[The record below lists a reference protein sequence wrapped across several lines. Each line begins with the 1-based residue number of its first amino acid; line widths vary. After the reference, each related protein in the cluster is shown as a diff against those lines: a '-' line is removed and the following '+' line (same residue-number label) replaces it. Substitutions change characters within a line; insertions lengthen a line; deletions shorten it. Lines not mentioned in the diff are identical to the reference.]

1 MLSWALA
8 FFIVAIIAAIFGFT
22 GIASGAAE
30 IAKILFVVFVV
41 LFLVSLVA
49 GLLRRP
55 QPIRKGQIMKL
66 KIIGIAAAFALAG
79 VAHAQTPSP
88 SSGADRKMKNAD
100 EDRIEAE
107 YKADKAKCDAMSGNA
122 KDVCQ
127 KEAKGKEKV
136 AKAELD
142 AKKDPSPRNQR
153 KVEEAKADAQYD
165 VAKERCDDMKGKEKD
180 ACQKDA
186 KAQHERAK
194 ADIKGD
200 KAASRGASRAPA
212 ERKP

>member
-1 MLSWALA
+1 
-8 FFIVAIIAAIFGFT
+8 
-22 GIASGAAE
+22 
-30 IAKILFVVFVV
+30 
-41 LFLVSLVA
+41 
-49 GLLRRP
+49 
-55 QPIRKGQIMKL
+55 MKL
-66 KIIGIAAAFALAG
+66 KVIGIAAAFALAG
-79 VAHAQTPSP
+79 AAHAQTQSS
-88 SSGADRKMKNAD
+88 SSGADRKMKNAE

-153 KVEEAKADAQYD
+153 KVEEAKADSQYD

-186 KAQHERAK
+186 KAQHDKAK
-194 ADIKGD
+194 ASMEKSQ
-200 KAASRGASRAPA
+200 ASTGSSNTRSSTQS
-212 ERKP
+212 K